1 MTGRNTNRPRKAVVL
16 LAVTCILASVS
27 YAAETPLTNGVPLAG
42 QSGTSGS
49 EKFYRI
55 DVPAGQDALEILTTG
70 GTGDVD
76 LYVRRGALPTI
87 TSYDYRPYKVGNEE
101 TVSVANPTAGTW
113 YVMLRGY
120 ADYAGVTVK
129 ATYSAAV
136 TIVTLANGVPVT
148 GLSGAAASEK
158 FFKIDVPA
166 GQLKLEI
173 SMSGGTGD
181 ADLYVKKDALPTMTS
196 YDYRPYLIGS
206 EEAVTVNNPTAGSW
220 YIMVKGYAAYSGLTL
235 VASYSGGIGEELQNG
250 VPVTPISGTQNSER
264 VFRIQVPAGQTNL
277 EIAAWGGTGDA
288 DLYVKFGA
296 RPTTTDYDYRP
307 FLAGTDESVT
317 VNTPTAGTWYIMLR
331 GYSDYSGASLKATYG
346 DVYTLQNGVAVNGL
360 SAPLGNEKYYKIEVP
375 SGQDTLQFTT
385 SSGTGNV
392 DVYIKRG
399 AQPTTAS
406 WDHRLIQ
413 PGNTESISINSPAGG
428 TWYVMLK
435 AQQAYNGVT
444 LKAQYSFTGTVTLL
458 SNGVPVTNISGT
470 EGSER
475 IYRLIVPSGQAKL
488 EFVISGGTGDADLYV
503 KRGSPPTSL
512 EYDYR
517 PYLIGSEETVT
528 VNNPTGGDWF
538 VMIRG
543 YRAYAGL
550 TLLATFGGGTPEP
563 DEVTI
568 LLNGVA
574 VTGISGAAEGM
585 KFFKIDVP
593 SGQAKLDILMSGG
606 TGDAD
611 LYVRKGA
618 KPSTTEWDYRP
629 YLIGNNEMV
638 SIDNPEAATW
648 YIMLRGYA
656 AFTGVTLNA
665 AYYPVPET
673 VTPLT
678 NGVPVPG
685 LSGATGSEKFY
696 RIDVPG
702 GQDFLNIE
710 IAGGPGGTGDVDLY
724 VKKGE
729 KPTSGSWDYRPYLI
743 GNDEKVEIATPAAA
757 TWYIMLRGYQAY
769 SGVTLTATYGVTVIG
784 NNFAV
789 DPNCAALWRFEAGKL
804 TLDSIKTNK
813 LKDVNSVDVNT
824 VDYKQGAAAA
834 SFDRADGEYFSI
846 IDANLSSGFP
856 FKNGTTNNKISVCF
870 WLKFDEMN
878 LYPYIFSKNL
888 SNKYGFGISKTNLD
902 KLQTFIGYSNGAN
915 PEQFIHESTLQRG
928 RWYHVGITFN
938 SASKAYR
945 IRIWDATANAI
956 LGTDLTGTATHNV
969 TFDAGEVRIGQSA
982 GRSTYNYNLDGMLD
996 EFVVFNDI
1004 LTSAEIDKI
1013 RQGTYGKP

>member
-1 MTGRNTNRPRKAVVL
+1 MTGLNTNRPRKAAVL
-16 LAVTCILASVS
+16 LAATCILASVA

-42 QSGTSGS
+42 QAGTAGS

-55 DVPAGQDALEILTTG
+55 DVPAGQDQLEILTTG

-76 LYVRRGALPTI
+76 LYVRRGALPTT

-101 TVSVANPTAGTW
+101 TVSVTNPTAGTW
-113 YVMLRGY
+113 YIMLRGY

-148 GLSGAAASEK
+148 GLSGATASEK
-158 FFKIDVPA
+158 SFKIDVPA

-173 SMSGGTGD
+173 SISGGTGD
-181 ADLYVKKDALPTMTS
+181 ADLYVKKDALPTTAS

-206 EEAVTVNNPTAGSW
+206 EEAVTVNNPAAGTW
-220 YIMVKGYAAYSGLTL
+220 YIMVRGYAAYSGLTL

-250 VPVTPISGTQNSER
+250 VPVTGISGAQNSEKIY
-264 VFRIQVPAGQTNL
+264 RIQVPAGQTNL
-277 EIAAWGGTGDA
+277 EIASWGGTGDA

-307 FLAGTDESVT
+307 FLAGTDETVS

-346 DVYTLQNGVAVNGL
+346 DVYTLQNGVPVNGL

-375 SGQDTLQFTT
+375 SGQDTLVFTT
-385 SSGTGNV
+385 TGGTGNV

-399 AQPTTAS
+399 AKPTTVS
-406 WDHRLIQ
+406 WDQRLIQ
-413 PGNTESISINSPAGG
+413 PGNAESVSIGSPAGG

-444 LKAQYSFTGTVTLL
+444 LEAEYSFTGTVVLL
-458 SNGVPVTNISGT
+458 SNGVPVTNISGA

-488 EFVISGGTGDADLYV
+488 EIIISGGTGDADLYV
-503 KRGSPPTSL
+503 KRGSPPTAL

-517 PYLIGSEETVT
+517 PYLIGSDETVT

-543 YRAYAGL
+543 YRAYASL
-550 TLLATFGGGTPEP
+550 TLVATFGGGTPPP
-563 DEVTI
+563 DEVTT
-568 LLNGVA
+568 LMNGVA
-574 VTGISGAAEGM
+574 VTNLSGSADSA

-593 SGQAKLDILMSGG
+593 AGQAKLEIIMSGG

-618 KPSTTEWDYRP
+618 KPTTTDWDYRP
-629 YLIGNNEMV
+629 YLIGNNETV
-638 SIDNPEAATW
+638 TRDDPEAATW

-656 AFTGVTLNA
+656 AYSAVTLKA
-665 AYYPVPET
+665 TYLPVPET
-673 VTPLT
+673 VTSLT

-685 LSGATGSEKFY
+685 LSGAAGSEKFY
-696 RIDVPG
+696 KIVVPA

-710 IAGGPGGTGDVDLY
+710 ISGGTGDADLY
-724 VKKGE
+724 VKKGS
-729 KPTSGSWDYRPYLI
+729 KPTTSSWDYRPYLI
-743 GNDEKVEIATPAAA
+743 GNAEKVEIATPAAA
-757 TWYIMLRGYQAY
+757 TWYIMIRGYQAY
-769 SGVTLTATYGVTVIG
+769 SGVTLTATYGVTVVG

-789 DPNCAALWRFEAGKL
+789 DPNCVALWRFEAGKL

-813 LKDVNSVDVNT
+813 LTDVNSVDVNT
-824 VDYKQGAAAA
+824 VDYKEGAAAA
-834 SFDRADGEYFSI
+834 SFDRADGEFFSI

-856 FKNGTTNNKISVCF
+856 FKSGTSNSKISVCF
-870 WLKFDEMN
+870 WLKFDN
-878 LYPYIFSKNL
+878 LTPWPCIFSKNL
-888 SNKYGFGISKTNLD
+888 SAKYGFGISKTNLD
-902 KLQTFIGYSNGAN
+902 KLEMFVGYSSGNNA
-915 PEQFIHESTLQRG
+915 EIFVHDSTLQRG
-928 RWYHVGITFN
+928 RWYHVGITFDN
-938 SASKAYR
+938 SSKSYR

-956 LGTDLTGTATHNV
+956 LGTDKTGTAVHSVVIDN
-969 TFDAGEVRIGQSA
+969 GEVRIGHSA
-982 GRSTYNYNLDGMLD
+982 GLTRFNYNLDATLD
-996 EFVVFNDI
+996 EFAVFNDV
-1004 LTSAEIDKI
+1004 LSAADIDKI

>member
-1 MTGRNTNRPRKAVVL
+1 MTGLTTNRPRKAAVL
-16 LAVTCILASVS
+16 LAVTCILASVA

-42 QSGTSGS
+42 QSGTAGS

-76 LYVRRGALPTI
+76 LYVRRGALPTT

-101 TVSVANPTAGTW
+101 TVSVTNPTAGTW
-113 YVMLRGY
+113 YIMLRGY

-148 GLSGAAASEK
+148 GLAGAAASEK
-158 FFKIDVPA
+158 FFRIDVPA

-173 SMSGGTGD
+173 SISGGTGD
-181 ADLYVKKDALPTMTS
+181 ADLYVKKDSLPTTGS
-196 YDYRPYLIGS
+196 YDYRPYLIGN
-206 EEAVTVNNPTAGSW
+206 EEAVTVNSPTAGSW
-220 YIMVKGYAAYSGLTL
+220 YIMVRGYATYSGLTL
-235 VASYSGGIGEELQNG
+235 VASYSGGVGEELQNG
-250 VPVTPISGTQNSER
+250 VPVTPISGAQNSEKIY
-264 VFRIQVPAGQTNL
+264 RIQVPAGQTNL
-277 EIAAWGGTGDA
+277 EIASWGGTGDA

-307 FLAGTDESVT
+307 FLAGTDETVSV
-317 VNTPTAGTWYIMLR
+317 NNPTAGTWYIMLR

-346 DVYTLQNGVAVNGL
+346 DVYTLQNGVPVNGL

-399 AQPTTAS
+399 AKPTTVS

-413 PGNTESISINSPAGG
+413 PGNAESISIGSPAGG

-444 LKAQYSFTGTVTLL
+444 LEGEYSFTGTVVLL

-488 EFVISGGTGDADLYV
+488 EFVISGGTGDADMYV
-503 KRGSPPTSL
+503 KRGSPPTTL

-550 TLLATFGGGTPEP
+550 TLVVTFGGGTPPP
-563 DEVTI
+563 DEVTT

-574 VTGISGAAEGM
+574 VPGLAGAVNSA

-593 SGQAKLDILMSGG
+593 AGQAMLEILITGG

-618 KPSTTEWDYRP
+618 KPTQTEWDYRP

-638 SIDNPEAATW
+638 TVDNPEAATW

-656 AFTGVTLNA
+656 AYSGVTLKA
-665 AYYPVPET
+665 TYLPVPET

-685 LSGATGSEKFY
+685 ISGAAGSEKFY
-696 RIDVPG
+696 KIVVPA

-710 IAGGPGGTGDVDLY
+710 IAGGTGDVDLY
-724 VKKGE
+724 VKKGD
-729 KPTSGSWDYRPYLI
+729 KPTTSSWDYRPYLI
-743 GNDEKVEIATPAAA
+743 GNNEEVEIATPAAA

-769 SGVTLTATYGVTVIG
+769 SGVTLTASYGVTVVG

-789 DPNCAALWRFEAGKL
+789 DPNCVALWRFEAGKL

-813 LKDVNSVDVNT
+813 LKDVNSVDVNM
-824 VDYKQGAAAA
+824 VDYKEGAAAA
-834 SFDRADGEYFSI
+834 SFDRNDGEYFSI

-856 FKNGTTNNKISVCF
+856 FKNGTGNNKISVCF
-870 WLKFDEMN
+870 WMKFDTMTPW
-878 LYPYIFSKNL
+878 PYIFSKSL
-888 SNKYGFGISKTNLD
+888 SAKYGLGIVKTNLD
-902 KLQTFIGYSNGAN
+902 KLEMLIGYNSGINA
-915 PEQFIHESTLQRG
+915 ETFVHDSTLLPD
-928 RWYHVGITFN
+928 RWYHVGITFDN
-938 SASKAYR
+938 ASKAYR
-945 IRIWDATANAI
+945 IRIWDATASAI
-956 LGTDLTGTATHNV
+956 LGTDKTGTAVHNV
-969 TFDAGEVRIGQSA
+969 VIDTGEVRIGHSA
-982 GRSTYNYNLDGMLD
+982 GRDRFNFNLDGTLD